1 MLIVN
6 PYIYSVTGL
15 QILRSGCDTLVQ
27 RVIYKIMYTYI
38 KFFVLVVVIQSC
50 QDVNSLEKFNN
61 DNVKTNKHASNN
73 DVIISIRNDTMFIEK
88 KHEFSNCLAQIAIV
102 DLNNLNCKMHYV
114 KRKCGDLE
122 FRSNISSIVDSIY
135 LDKADTVFKVKL
147 ELYEKEL
154 EIGQNHISKIRWYLI
169 TKNGKILHAKSEN
182 DSVADYLVWPF

>member
-1 MLIVN
+1 
-6 PYIYSVTGL
+6 
-15 QILRSGCDTLVQ
+15 
-27 RVIYKIMYTYI
+27 MYTYI
-38 KFFVLVVVIQSC
+38 KIFVLVVVIQSC